1 MKSLSIVINTYN
13 RCAFLERALLALQY
27 LRYPE
32 LEVVCVN
39 GPSYDGTAE
48 LLARWDERIKQTT
61 CPEANLSLSRNI
73 GIQAASGDII
83 CFMDD
88 DAIPE
93 PNWLDMLVT
102 AFERPEVAAAG
113 GFIRD
118 HTGVNYQARY
128 VVCDRFSDAFGFDR
142 REDIKLKGR
151 GPGEWGTDYYTAL
164 TGTNSAFRRDIL
176 VQIGGFD
183 EVFAYFLDETD
194 VLMRLVDAGYELVC
208 LEGAEI
214 HHKYAPSHL
223 RDDKKIPKSL
233 YYPMRSR
240 SYFAWRHAL
249 ERNGLALVNA
259 RVQRHVDAAKAV
271 VVWHATQ
278 GNIDA
283 AHREILLSEID
294 KGARD
299 GFNLAFSLQTPCV
312 RQASFFTAA
321 QVFKP
326 FPCLLPAEKRLR
338 LCFISQDY
346 PPRPNGGIGVWMS
359 ELVRGLAERGH
370 EISVITRTD
379 EKFDTV
385 DFEEGVWV
393 HRIVQRHFPERPY
406 AAPADLPQ
414 LIYDWS
420 ASAYAELRRIMLI
433 RSLDLTAAPIWDV
446 EGVVTHCEGKIPV
459 LLTLHTTY
467 ALALPSK
474 PLWREMPGYLDGHV
488 RPVIK
493 AEKMLWEQA
502 PVVIANSEA
511 IVRDLSTCYDST
523 IEAERLALI
532 PHGLKDQYSK
542 QIQDGATGSS
552 ETCRILFVGR
562 FEERKG
568 IDVLLSC
575 IPDIVT
581 KHLEVSFELIGANNI
596 SGFWTDFQK
605 KYRSEAWFSRIS
617 APGFVSP
624 NELAAAYNV
633 CDIFV
638 APSRYESFGLIYLEA
653 MMCGKP
659 CIGTNVGGIPEVVED
674 KISGL
679 IVNPGDSIEL
689 ARALCRLIEEPELR
703 QRFGQASRVIYERK
717 FTDKIMV
724 SGLETVFYKTMES

>member
-1 MKSLSIVINTYN
+1 
-13 RCAFLERALLALQY
+13 
-27 LRYPE
+27 
-32 LEVVCVN
+32 
-39 GPSYDGTAE
+39 
-48 LLARWDERIKQTT
+48 
-61 CPEANLSLSRNI
+61 
-73 GIQAASGDII
+73 
-83 CFMDD
+83 
-88 DAIPE
+88 
-93 PNWLDMLVT
+93 MLVT

-128 VVCDRFSDAFGFDR
+128 VVCDRFGDNFGFDR
-142 REDIKLKGR
+142 REDIKLEGR
-151 GPGEWGTDYYTAL
+151 GPEEWGTDYYTAL

-176 VQIGGFD
+176 AQIGGFD
-183 EVFAYFLDETD
+183 EAFVYFLDETD

-249 ERNGLALVNA
+249 ERHGLALVNA
-259 RVQRHVDAAKAV
+259 RIQRHVDEAKAGIA
-271 VVWHATQ
+271 WYAAQ
-278 GNIDA
+278 GDIDA
-283 AHREILLSEID
+283 AQRETLQDEID

-299 GFNLAFSLQTPCV
+299 GFNLAFSLQAPYV
-312 RQASFFTAA
+312 RPSSFFAA
-321 QVFKP
+321 SQNFKP
-326 FPCLLPAEKRLR
+326 FSRLLPAEKRFK

-346 PPRPNGGIGVWMS
+346 LPNPNGGIGVWVS
-359 ELVRGLAERGH
+359 ELAQGLASRGH

-379 EKFDTV
+379 GTFDSV

-433 RSLDLTAAPIWDV
+433 RGLDLAAAPIWDV
-446 EGVVTHCEGKIPV
+446 EGVVAHCEGKIPV

-488 RPVIK
+488 QPVIN

-502 PVVIANSEA
+502 PLVIANSEA
-511 IVRDLSTCYDST
+511 ILKDLTACYGSA
-523 IEAERLALI
+523 IAAERLALV
-532 PHGLKDQYSK
+532 PHGLKDQYSGQMQK
-542 QIQDGATGSS
+542 SAAASPG
-552 ETCRILFVGR
+552 TCRILFVGR

-575 IPDIVT
+575 IPDILA
-581 KHLEVSFELIGANNI
+581 KYSEVSFELIGANDI
-596 SGFWTDFQK
+596 SNFWTDFQK
-605 KYRSEAWFSRIS
+605 KYQSESWLSRVS

-624 NELAAAYNV
+624 DELTAAYSA

-653 MMCGKP
+653 MMWGKP
-659 CIGTNVGGIPEVVED
+659 CIGTNAGGVPEVVED

-689 ARALCRLIEEPELR
+689 AHALCRLIEEPELQ
-703 QRFGQASRVIYERK
+703 QRFGQASRAIYKQK
-717 FTDKIMV
+717 FTDNAMTARLESIFMNFV
-724 SGLETVFYKTMES
+724 SMENK